1 MMLKEKREG
10 WDCWETRGKLSEGRQ
25 QLGKA
30 FGKRWTRNIE
40 ALLGAHPLEQLPGTN
55 YRTGWQ
61 AGGPRKEEEEEEE
74 EEDSRSNE
82 TRKAKPNRHLPSAFP
97 PLEVL

>member
-1 MMLKEKREG
+1 MMLKERREG

-30 FGKRWTRNIE
+30 LGKRWTRNIE
-40 ALLGAHPLEQLPGTN
+40 ALLGGHPLEQLPGTN

-61 AGGPRKEEEEEEE
+61 AGGARKEEEEEEE
-74 EEDSRSNE
+74 GSRSNE
-82 TRKAKPNRHLPSAFP
+82 TSKAKPNTHLPSAFP
-97 PLEVL
+97 LLDVL